1 MSVDH
6 SHDSSR
12 RAAGTSFIWDVYA
25 LAFGLISLGEVFPE
39 ATEKSESPMHA
50 AMRRVKRVLQRG
62 TVAQLPLS
70 SLKDGVAENK
80 EPRCAWRTGAFFR
93 LMPSDRQC
101 ITPVP
106 G

>member
-1 MSVDH
+1 
-6 SHDSSR
+6 
-12 RAAGTSFIWDVYA
+12 VYA